1 MHSIRDCPS
10 AGRRL
15 TNVGRPRAPPGA
27 FVRLGQSAHL
37 HPRGTRRA
45 SPLVPYSVH
54 GRSSPTL
61 ERGDTR
67 RVVCRESAR
76 NFFCPRTPHTH
87 TCSSSS
93 LSPAQPPSPLPR
105 SNTNHPAQGRRGCA
119 QPPPRAPLRIG
130 HSTVCSAAAATRAT
144 RPGDCRHL
152 PAPAVAATSPTR
164 RRCTSALDPRH
175 GHGCARRLAR
185 PSEPRSR
192 ASARRAR
199 PPARGQPPSR
209 WAQRGR
215 RAAPRASPRRS

>member
-45 SPLVPYSVH
+45 SPPRYTAGVLQHS
-54 GRSSPTL
+54 
-61 ERGDTR
+61 RGARHSTC
-67 RVVCRESAR
+67 RVSREGAR